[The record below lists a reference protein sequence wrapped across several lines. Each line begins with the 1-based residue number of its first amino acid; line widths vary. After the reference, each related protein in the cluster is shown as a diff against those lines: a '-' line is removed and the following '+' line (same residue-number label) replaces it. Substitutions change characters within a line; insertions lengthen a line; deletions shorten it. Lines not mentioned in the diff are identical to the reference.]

1 VGEEEAEVVVEEED
15 MGVVVGDIIGI
26 STTMRVH
33 SVTLEHQLFKV
44 LLKMEILQRLLN
56 HVDMVD
62 LVVVVSVVA
71 VVGVLVMKKLVK
83 ESVLVELM
91 NVGVGLD
98 VGG

>member
-1 VGEEEAEVVVEEED
+1 
-15 MGVVVGDIIGI
+15 
-26 STTMRVH
+26 
-33 SVTLEHQLFKV
+33 
-44 LLKMEILQRLLN
+44 
-56 HVDMVD
+56 
-62 LVVVVSVVA
+62 VVA

>member
-1 VGEEEAEVVVEEED
+1 
-15 MGVVVGDIIGI
+15 
-26 STTMRVH
+26 
-33 SVTLEHQLFKV
+33 
-44 LLKMEILQRLLN
+44 
-56 HVDMVD
+56 VD

-98 VGG
+98 VEMR

>member
-1 VGEEEAEVVVEEED
+1 MVE
-15 MGVVVGDIIGI
+15 
-26 STTMRVH
+26 
-33 SVTLEHQLFKV
+33 
-44 LLKMEILQRLLN
+44 
-56 HVDMVD
+56 